1 MRHYACDVQGC
12 RPIEGIL
19 TRGGVPRPTPLCR
32 LQPPRA
38 GVAVTRGSPVRLSTR
53 VRSRVLDAARA
64 MPGVIEPVP
73 EVLQAQ
79 IHLDNLRRLRVVV
92 TVAGVVSLL
101 HLAVFAV
108 MDPTGPVEARW
119 RVGIMVAHSVLLAG
133 AVVMRLA
140 VRRIEAVEDGGA
152 GAAEGGVAR
161 AVEDGGAGAV
171 EGGVA
176 RARAL
181 GILALAGALG
191 LGVAIAVVDQ
201 LITDS
206 ITPFLVANALTGLV
220 LVLTPRVTVPTY
232 LLGVLVFAV
241 ALPVTQ
247 SDPSVLTSNQVNGL
261 TAGAIGLGLS
271 LLRWRAE
278 VRDHAL
284 MRRIAVQQQEL
295 EQRNTELAHL
305 AAYDPLTGVL
315 NRRQFELQF
324 DQEIARHL
332 RTGEP
337 CSLVLFDLDHFK
349 EVNDAYGHPV
359 GDALLHT
366 IAEVVTGR
374 LRASDLLAR
383 WGGEEFLALLPAT
396 DRDGAVA
403 IAETLR
409 AHVGS
414 VDFEV
419 GVGEPLSMT
428 ISLGVAEVAPAHP
441 EALADAYRRADAAL
455 YDAKRR
461 GRDRVGVDAGSSA
474 DPPGG

>member
-1 MRHYACDVQGC
+1 M
-12 RPIEGIL
+12 
-19 TRGGVPRPTPLCR
+19 RGGVPRPTPLCR

-53 VRSRVLDAARA
+53 VRSRVLDVARA
-64 MPGVIEPVP
+64 MPGVIEPIP

-79 IHLDNLRRLRVVV
+79 IHLDNLRRLRVVA
-92 TVAGVVSLL
+92 TVAGLVSLL

-108 MDPTGPVEARW
+108 IDPTGPVEAQW
-119 RVGIMVAHSVLLAG
+119 RVGIMVAHGVLLAG

-140 VRRIEAVEDGGA
+140 ARRIEAVEDGGA
-152 GAAEGGVAR
+152 GAVEGGVAGAVEGGVAR
-161 AVEDGGAGAV
+161 AVEGGGAGAVEGGGAGAV

-191 LGVAIAVVDQ
+191 LGVTIAVVDQ

-220 LVLTPRVTVPTY
+220 LVLTPRVTVPAY

-295 EQRNTELAHL
+295 EQRNTELAQL

-396 DRDGAVA
+396 DRDDAGAV
-403 IAETLR
+403 AETLR

-461 GRDRVGVDAGSSA
+461 GRDRVGVDAGESA

>member
-1 MRHYACDVQGC
+1 M
-12 RPIEGIL
+12 
-19 TRGGVPRPTPLCR
+19 
-32 LQPPRA
+32 
-38 GVAVTRGSPVRLSTR
+38 TRGSPARLSTG
-53 VRSRVLDAARA
+53 VRSRMLDVARA
-64 MPGVIEPVP
+64 MPGVIEPIP
-73 EVLQAQ
+73 EVLRAQ
-79 IHLDNLRRLRVVV
+79 IHLDNLRRLRVVA
-92 TVAGVVSLL
+92 TVAGPVSLL
-101 HLAVFAV
+101 
-108 MDPTGPVEARW
+108 
-119 RVGIMVAHSVLLAG
+119 
-133 AVVMRLA
+133 
-140 VRRIEAVEDGGA
+140 
-152 GAAEGGVAR
+152 
-161 AVEDGGAGAV
+161 
-171 EGGVA
+171 
-176 RARAL
+176 
-181 GILALAGALG
+181 
-191 LGVAIAVVDQ
+191 
-201 LITDS
+201 
-206 ITPFLVANALTGLV
+206 
-220 LVLTPRVTVPTY
+220 
-232 LLGVLVFAV
+232 
-241 ALPVTQ
+241 
-247 SDPSVLTSNQVNGL
+247 
-261 TAGAIGLGLS
+261 
-271 LLRWRAE
+271 
-278 VRDHAL
+278 
-284 MRRIAVQQQEL
+284 
-295 EQRNTELAHL
+295 HL

-315 NRRQFELQF
+315 NRRQFELPF

-337 CSLVLFDLDHFK
+337 CSLVLFDLDHCK
-349 EVNDAYGHPV
+349 AVNDAYGHPV

-403 IAETLR
+403 VAETLR

>member
-1 MRHYACDVQGC
+1 
-12 RPIEGIL
+12 
-19 TRGGVPRPTPLCR
+19 
-32 LQPPRA
+32 
-38 GVAVTRGSPVRLSTR
+38 
-53 VRSRVLDAARA
+53 
-64 MPGVIEPVP
+64 MPGVIEPIP

-79 IHLDNLRRLRVVV
+79 IHLDNLRRLRVVA
-92 TVAGVVSLL
+92 TVAGLVSLL

-108 MDPTGPVEARW
+108 IDPTGPVEAQW
-119 RVGIMVAHSVLLAG
+119 RVGIMVAHGVLLAG

-140 VRRIEAVEDGGA
+140 ARRIEAVEDGGA
-152 GAAEGGVAR
+152 GA
-161 AVEDGGAGAV
+161 V
-171 EGGVA
+171 EGGMA

-191 LGVAIAVVDQ
+191 LGVTIAVVDQ

-220 LVLTPRVTVPTY
+220 LVLTPRVTVPAY

-295 EQRNTELAHL
+295 EQRNTELAQL
-305 AAYDPLTGVL
+305 AAYDPFTGVL

-349 EVNDAYGHPV
+349 AVNDAYGHPV